1 MKPIEVYITS
11 ALGGISI
18 LLVIALF
25 TLSQANQGIT
35 RGIQAQQNVINQGR
49 VGEQVGQAVLRDMA
63 ALSVQNDKIKKLLA
77 DNGFNVTRN
86 NPAASTPAPTPQTGN

>member
-1 MKPIEVYITS
+1 MKPMEVYITS
-11 ALGGISI
+11 GLAGLSI

-35 RGIQAQQNVINQGR
+35 RGIQTQQSIINQGR

-63 ALSVQNDKIKKLLA
+63 ALSIQNEKIKQLLA
-77 DNGFNVTRN
+77 NNGFNVTQ
-86 NPAASTPAPTPQTGN
+86 NPAEGGDRYS

>member
-1 MKPIEVYITS
+1 MEVYITS
-11 ALGGISI
+11 ALAGLSI

-25 TLSQANQGIT
+25 TLNQANQGIT

-63 ALSVQNDKIKKLLA
+63 ALSVQNQKIKQLLA
-77 DNGFNVTRN
+77 NNGFNVTRN
-86 NPAASTPAPTPQTGN
+86 PAPQPGGTQ